1 MKQFLSLALVAM
13 LLMGL
18 ATEEANAQRYTRKKR
33 YVSVGFSLNAMNYFG
48 DITPQADFTSL
59 RLSSTRPNLG
69 INYTKRIAPRF
80 SVRGNLFWGR
90 ITGDDAK
97 AADKAEPEN
106 KSRYYRNLSF
116 RNDIKELSVNLVVD
130 LFENRS
136 TYMRRP
142 DFSPYGFIGFA
153 VFHHNPK
160 AYYDG
165 SQGGLAAGWYALQP
179 LGTEGQ
185 NLGGKYAKP
194 YSRVQIAIP
203 AGLGVRYKLDK
214 HWDLAFEIG
223 WRKTFT
229 DYLDDVSTNYVEGI
243 KDANGDYITSGRQV
257 LADQGGEIGLQSALL
272 SDRSWQVTDKGLPR
286 VAGVANG
293 SGFVNANG
301 AIVNLNQNGGR
312 IAGFGGNRGE
322 QRGDSSDDDWYIV
335 TGFNLSYILNP
346 NVHSPKFR

>member
-1 MKQFLSLALVAM
+1 MKQILSLALVAM

-33 YVSVGFSLNAMNYFG
+33 YVSVGFSLSAMNYFG

-80 SVRGNLFWGR
+80 SVRGNFFWGR

-97 AADKAEPEN
+97 AADRTEKEN
-106 KSRYYRNLSF
+106 LSRYKRNLSF

-165 SQGGLAAGWYALQP
+165 SKGKLAAGWYALQP

-185 NLGGKYAKP
+185 NLGGTYDDP
-194 YSRVQIAIP
+194 YSRIQIAIP
-203 AGLGVRYKLDK
+203 AGLGIRYKLDK

-229 DYLDDVSTNYVEGI
+229 DYLDDVSTNYVSGI
-243 KDANGDYITSGRQV
+243 KDADGNYTKSGRQV
-257 LADQGGEIGLQSALL
+257 LADQGGEIGEAAALL
-272 SDRSWQVTDKGLPR
+272 SDRSWQVNDDIFFDRADASYNTVD
-286 VAGVANG
+286 
-293 SGFVNANG
+293 
-301 AIVNLNQNGGR
+301 LNENGGR